1 LFAEEA
7 MIYHRS
13 YHEGESMSAIRIV
26 LLTMLAL
33 AASWGGAGSASA
45 QAYPS
50 KPIHIVVP
58 FAPGG
63 ITDILA
69 RALGQQLTDSLGQ
82 QVVIEN
88 KPGANS
94 QIGAEAVAKAAPDGY
109 TLLVSADTTFS
120 MNPHLFPKLSYDPV
134 RDFAP
139 ISGLGIS
146 PQALVV
152 HPSVP
157 VKNLSELIDYAK
169 KHPGEI
175 NYGTFGP
182 GSSGHLNIV
191 LLETLTGAKFTAV
204 HYKGANPA
212 ITDVLGGH
220 IQMIIVSIGLVR
232 KHFEAGTL
240 KLIGFGSAERL
251 AQFPDVPTIAESL
264 PGYEAGSWYG
274 LVAPKG
280 TPREIVDKLSAETQ
294 KIFGDPAFR
303 DRFLAPAMT
312 FSIASSP
319 EKFSQRIDADF
330 AKWGRVIKAAKV
342 QME

>member
-1 LFAEEA
+1 
-7 MIYHRS
+7 
-13 YHEGESMSAIRIV
+13 MSLIRIV
-26 LLTMLAL
+26 FLSAL
-33 AASWGGAGSASA
+33 AFAVGLGVASPASA

-69 RALGQQLTDSLGQ
+69 RALGQKLTDALGQ
-82 QVVIEN
+82 QVVIDN

-94 QIGAEAVAKAAPDGY
+94 QIGAEAVAKAAPDGH
-109 TLLVSADTTFS
+109 TLLVSADTTFA
-120 MNPHLFPKLSYDPV
+120 MNPHLYAKLGYDPV
-134 RDFAP
+134 KDFAP

-157 VKNLSELIDYAK
+157 VKTFAELIDHAK
-169 KHPGEI
+169 KHPGAL

-191 LLETLTGAKFTAV
+191 LLEMLTGAKFTAV
-204 HYKGANPA
+204 HYKGAAPA

-220 IQMIIVSIGLVR
+220 IQMMIVSIGLVR
-232 KHFEAGTL
+232 NHFEAGTL
-240 KLIGFGSAERL
+240 NLMGFGSAARL
-251 AQFPDVPTIAESL
+251 EQFPNVPTIAERL
-264 PGYEAGSWYG
+264 PGYEAASWYG
-274 LVAPKG
+274 FAAPKG
-280 TPREIVDKLSAETQ
+280 TPREIVEKLSAETQ
-294 KIFGDPAFR
+294 KIFADPAFR
-303 DRFLAPAMT
+303 EKFLAPAMT

-319 EKFSQRIDADF
+319 EKFGERINADLE
-330 AKWGRVIKAAKV
+330 KWGKVIKDAKV
-342 QME
+342 QVE

>member
-1 LFAEEA
+1 
-7 MIYHRS
+7 
-13 YHEGESMSAIRIV
+13 MSLIRIV
-26 LLTMLAL
+26 FLSAL
-33 AASWGGAGSASA
+33 AFAAGLGIANPASA
-45 QAYPS
+45 QAYPG

-69 RALGQQLTDSLGQ
+69 RALGQKLTDTLGQ
-82 QVVIEN
+82 QVVIDN

-109 TLLVSADTTFS
+109 TLLVSADTTFA
-120 MNPHLFPKLSYDPV
+120 MNPHLYAKLGYDPV
-134 RDFAP
+134 KDFAP

-157 VKNLSELIDYAK
+157 VKTFAELIDYAK
-169 KHPGEI
+169 KHPGAL

-191 LLETLTGAKFTAV
+191 LLEMLTGAKFTAV
-204 HYKGANPA
+204 HYKGAAPA

-220 IQMIIVSIGLVR
+220 IQMMIVSIGLVR
-232 KHFEAGTL
+232 NHFEAGTL
-240 KLIGFGSAERL
+240 KLMGFGSTARL
-251 AQFPDVPTIAESL
+251 EQFPNVPTIAESL
-264 PGYEAGSWYG
+264 PGYEAASWYG
-274 LVAPKG
+274 FAAPKG
-280 TPREIVDKLSAETQ
+280 TPREIVDRLSAETQ
-294 KIFGDPAFR
+294 KIFADPAFR
-303 DRFLAPAMT
+303 EKFLAPAMT

-319 EKFSQRIDADF
+319 EKFGERINADLE
-330 AKWGRVIKAAKV
+330 KWGKVIKDAKV
-342 QME
+342 QVE

>member
-1 LFAEEA
+1 LEPANHPGEDA
-7 MIYHRS
+7 IMLTRRS
-13 YHEGESMSAIRIV
+13 F
-26 LLTMLAL
+26 
-33 AASWGGAGSASA
+33 GAGILVTAA
-45 QAYPS
+45 AGRAWPARAETYPS

-58 FAPGG
+58 FAAGG

-69 RALGQQLTDSLGQ
+69 RALGQGLTDAWGQ

-88 KPGANS
+88 KPGAS
-94 QIGAEAVAKAAPDGY
+94 GQIGAEAVAKAMPDGY
-109 TLLVSADTTFS
+109 TLLVSADATFV
-120 MNPHLFPKLSYDPV
+120 MAPHLYSKLSYDPV
-134 RDFAP
+134 KDFAP

-157 VKNLSELIDYAK
+157 VGNLKELIAYGK
-169 KHPGEI
+169 EHPGAL

-191 LLETLTGAKFTAV
+191 LLEQLTGAKFTAV

-240 KLIGFGSAERL
+240 KLIGFGSKERL
-251 AQFPDVPTIAESL
+251 PQFPNVPTIAESL

-274 LVAPKG
+274 FAAPKQ
-280 TPREIVDKLSAETQ
+280 TPRDIVEKLSAQTQ
-294 KIFGDPAFR
+294 KIFSDPAFR

-312 FSIASSP
+312 FSIAGSP
-319 EKFSQRIDADF
+319 ESFAKRIDIDF
-330 AKWGRVIKAAKV
+330 AKWGKVIKDAKLHL
-342 QME
+342 E

>member
-1 LFAEEA
+1 
-7 MIYHRS
+7 
-13 YHEGESMSAIRIV
+13 MSAIRVVV
-26 LLTMLAL
+26 LAVLVFG
-33 AASWGGAGSASA
+33 ASMGAGGSASA

-69 RALGQQLTDSLGQ
+69 RSLGQKLTDAWGQ

-94 QIGAEAVAKAAPDGY
+94 QIGAELVAKAAPDGY
-109 TLLVSADTTFS
+109 TLLVSADTTFV
-120 MNPHLFPKLSYDPV
+120 MNPHLYAKLGYDPIK
-134 RDFAP
+134 DFAP
-139 ISGLGIS
+139 VTGLGIS

-157 VKNLSELIDYAK
+157 AKTFAELIDTAK
-169 KHPGEI
+169 RNPGAL

-182 GSSGHLNIV
+182 GSTGHLNIV
-191 LLETLTGAKFTAV
+191 LLEMLTGAKFTAV

-240 KLIGFGSAERL
+240 RLLGFGSTARL
-251 AQFPDVPTIAESL
+251 SEFPDVPTIAESL
-264 PGYEAGSWYG
+264 PGYEAGAWYG

-280 TPREIVDKLSAETQ
+280 TPRDIVDKLNAAVRKALTKPEVKEKIVGFAAEV
-294 KIFGDPAFR
+294 
-303 DRFLAPAMT
+303 
-312 FSIASSP
+312 ASSTPDELAAFVKDQLAAWGKSIKEAGIQP
-319 EKFSQRIDADF
+319 E
-330 AKWGRVIKAAKV
+330 
-342 QME
+342 

>member
-1 LFAEEA
+1 MAA
-7 MIYHRS
+7 VMV
-13 YHEGESMSAIRIV
+13 AAV
-26 LLTMLAL
+26 L
-33 AASWGGAGSASA
+33 AAAMGLPTSAWS
-45 QAYPS
+45 QSYPS

-58 FAPGG
+58 FAAGG

-69 RALGQQLTDSLGQ
+69 RALGQGLTEAWGQ

-94 QIGAEAVAKAAPDGY
+94 QIGAEYVAKAAPDGH

-120 MNPHLFPKLSYDPV
+120 MNPHLYSKLSYDPV
-134 RDFAP
+134 KDFAP

-157 VKNLSELIDYAK
+157 VNNLAELIEYAK
-169 KHPGEI
+169 KNPGAL

-191 LLETLTGAKFTAV
+191 LLEQLTGTKFTAV

-240 KLIGFGSAERL
+240 KLIGFGSSQRL
-251 AQFPDVPTIAESL
+251 AQFPNVPTIAESL

-274 LVAPKG
+274 LVAPKA
-280 TPREIVDKLSAETQ
+280 TPREIVDKLSTETQ
-294 KIFGDPAFR
+294 KIFADAAFR
-303 DRFLAPAMT
+303 EKFLAPAMT

-319 EKFSQRIDADF
+319 EKFEERINADLV
-330 AKWGRVIKAAKV
+330 KWGKVIKDAKV
-342 QME
+342 QVE

>member
-1 LFAEEA
+1 
-7 MIYHRS
+7 
-13 YHEGESMSAIRIV
+13 MSAIRIV
-26 LLTMLAL
+26 VLAILAL
-33 AASWGGAGSASA
+33 GAAWGAGGSASA
-45 QAYPS
+45 QAYPN

-69 RALGQQLTDSLGQ
+69 RSLGQKLTDAWGQ

-94 QIGAEAVAKAAPDGY
+94 QIGAELVAKAAPDGY
-109 TLLVSADTTFS
+109 TLLVSADTTFV
-120 MNPHLFPKLSYDPV
+120 MNPHLYARLSYDPV
-134 RDFAP
+134 KDFAP
-139 ISGLGIS
+139 VTGLGIS

-157 VKNLSELIDYAK
+157 VKTFAELIDHAK
-169 KHPGEI
+169 KNPGAL

-182 GSSGHLNIV
+182 GSTGHLNIV
-191 LLETLTGAKFTAV
+191 LLEMLTGAKFTAV

-240 KLIGFGSAERL
+240 KLLGFGSTARL
-251 AQFPDVPTIAESL
+251 AEFPDVPTIAESL
-264 PGYEAGSWYG
+264 PGYEAGAWYG

-280 TPREIVDKLSAETQ
+280 TPRDIVDKLNAETQ
-294 KIFGDPAFR
+294 KIFSDPAFR
-303 DRFLAPAMT
+303 EKYLAPAMT

-319 EKFSQRIDADF
+319 EKFGERIEADL
-330 AKWGRVIKAAKV
+330 AKWGKVIRDAKV
-342 QME
+342 QVE